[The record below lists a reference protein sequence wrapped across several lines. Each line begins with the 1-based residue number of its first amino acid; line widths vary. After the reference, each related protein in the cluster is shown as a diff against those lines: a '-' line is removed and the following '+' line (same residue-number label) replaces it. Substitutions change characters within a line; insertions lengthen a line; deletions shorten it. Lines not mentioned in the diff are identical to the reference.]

1 MRTSA
6 LEFLDNLFIWQ
17 LILLSLVST
26 MLCAL
31 LIFCA
36 QHSSHLAGSAQ
47 NLGAVQSA
55 HHRPTARVGGVGVF
69 LTVILSSAFLPED
82 LAQDYMHLLL
92 ATSFLF
98 IVGLVE
104 DLGIHISP
112 AKRLLAAFVASLM
125 VVLFLGA
132 WIPRA
137 DISGLDHLLG
147 YWWVGIP
154 ITLIFTAGIANSF
167 NLIDGVNGLAGVTGM
182 IASGA
187 MAIIAHKAGFHDMS
201 MLTAMLTV
209 IILGFFV
216 LNFPF
221 GRIFLGDAGA
231 YSIGFILSWL
241 GVLILLNAPQV
252 TPWALLLVL
261 FWPVIDTCLA
271 IYRRMRKTQNT
282 MAPDRLH
289 IHQLVMRGLE
299 IHVLGRR
306 KRNIAN
312 PLSTVV
318 LFPFIALPACV
329 GVILWDKPLAALLAV
344 VIFTCLFC
352 TFYILAFPLSRR
364 LARKSCAC

>member
-1 MRTSA
+1 M
-6 LEFLDNLFIWQ
+6 EFLHPLFLWQ
-17 LILLSLVST
+17 LVFLSLVST
-26 MLCAL
+26 TICAL
-31 LIFCA
+31 LIFLA
-36 QHSSHLAGSAQ
+36 QYSSNLAGSVR
-47 NLGAVQSA
+47 NLCAVQSA
-55 HHRPTARVGGVGVF
+55 HQRPTARVGGVSIF
-69 LTVILSSAFLPED
+69 LTVILSLALVPED
-82 LAQDYMHLLL
+82 LARDYLYLLL

-98 IVGLVE
+98 IAGLRE
-104 DLGIHISP
+104 DLGVHVSP
-112 AKRLLAAFVASLM
+112 AKRLLAAFFASLLM
-125 VVLFLGA
+125 IVFLGA

-137 DISGLDHLLG
+137 DISGLDYLLE

-154 ITLIFTAGIANSF
+154 ITLIVTAGLANAF
-167 NLIDGVNGLAGVTGM
+167 NLIDGVNGLAAVTAM
-182 IASGA
+182 IASVA
-187 MAIIAHKAGFHDMS
+187 MTIIAYKAGFHDMS
-201 MLTAMLTV
+201 ILTAMLTV
-209 IILGFFV
+209 IILGFFI

-241 GVLILLNAPQV
+241 GVIILLNSPQV
-252 TPWALLLVL
+252 TPWALLLIL

-271 IYRRMRKTQNT
+271 IYRRMRKTHNT

-289 IHQLVMRGLE
+289 MHQLVMRGLE

-306 KRNIAN
+306 KRSIAN

-318 LFPFIALPACV
+318 LFPFIALPACA

-352 TFYILAFPLSRR
+352 SFYILAFPLSRR